1 MVVPGIYCQICKVP
15 LYLLIKFLI
24 SFSCYVH
31 RNGLSLFNFSQFL
44 KKKNNKSGHILSP
57 VTSPFFLSKFRDIS
71 FDDQRRSDSLLLR
84 VSLLTLI
91 LGVSLEPGSEWQ
103 QTDWVAARLLLC

>member
-1 MVVPGIYCQICKVP
+1 MVVPDIYCQICKVP

-31 RNGLSLFNFSQFL
+31 RNGLSLFNFSPFL
-44 KKKNNKSGHILSP
+44 KKKKKKIWPHFITCNQPL
-57 VTSPFFLSKFRDIS
+57 FLSKFRDIS
-71 FDDQRRSDSLLLR
+71 FDDQWKSDSLLLR